1 MYAYATLLLVRRLAV
16 MAASPESTDTRHLSM
31 PYNPPEYTAG
41 NTRLA

>member
-16 MAASPESTDTRHLSM
+16 MAASPESAHTSHLPT

-41 NTRLA
+41 NTRLT